1 MHAVPTLLA
10 TLILSVGLAVGF
22 SGCGNQQAKR
32 DPVVEKTASEKVQ
45 AAIVAQR
52 MEEEKHRSELRAVA
66 TEGKLSSINSVCPVT
81 GEPVD
86 PNIKPV
92 TIEMLIVQPPEI
104 LAIGVANEAA
114 ATAVRNFPERYAPAA
129 KQNRQARSATTVG
142 Y

>member
-1 MHAVPTLLA
+1 MRAVPTLLA
-10 TLILSVGLAVGF
+10 TLILTVGLT
-22 SGCGNQQAKR
+22 GCGNQQTKR
-32 DPVVEKTASEKVQ
+32 DPVAEKTAAGKVQ
-45 AAIVAQR
+45 AAIAAQR
-52 MEEEKHRSELRAVA
+52 TEEEKHRAELRAAA

-86 PNIKPV
+86 PAITPV
-92 TIEMLIVQPPEI
+92 TVEILVVSPPDI

-114 ATAVRNFPERYAPAA
+114 AAAVRSFPDRYAPAA